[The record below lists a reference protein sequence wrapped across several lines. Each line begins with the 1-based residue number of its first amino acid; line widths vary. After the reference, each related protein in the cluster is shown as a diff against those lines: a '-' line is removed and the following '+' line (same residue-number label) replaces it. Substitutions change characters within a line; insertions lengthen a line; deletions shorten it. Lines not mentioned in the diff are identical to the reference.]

1 MTPAFEAPPLA
12 RACVN
17 PEVILIAFWDVG
29 LLATAA
35 AAADTWLFAL
45 RFCDELDDDLVNGGP
60 CTCCT
65 LGARTGGNVAGS
77 CAGLAPGI
85 GGGGAAVV
93 VEGALDW
100 LEVAAVLTVWLGAA
114 DATTLAAVGL
124 EDALCIRDW
133 LFGKMLPSW

>member
-1 MTPAFEAPPLA
+1 M
-12 RACVN
+12 
-17 PEVILIAFWDVG
+17 ILIAFWDVG

-45 RFCDELDDDLVNGGP
+45 RFCDELDEDLINGGP

-65 LGARTGGNVAGS
+65 LAARTGGNVAGS

-85 GGGGAAVV
+85 DGGGVAVA
-93 VEGALDW
+93 VEGVLDW
-100 LEVAAVLTVWLGAA
+100 LEVAVGLTVGLGAA

-124 EDALCIRDW
+124 DDALCVRDW
-133 LFGKMLPSW
+133 LFWKMPTRL